1 MRAIPRLV
9 LALTA
14 TALIT
19 GTAAAKPELDA
30 AGKCRDNGKFVAQ
43 SLCKAPAT
51 AGKCRD
57 ITTKK
62 FAKCGS
68 PNTEPVPSSNASG
81 ETKK

>member
-1 MRAIPRLV
+1 MRPISRLV

-14 TALIT
+14 SMLIA

-30 AGKCRDNGKFVAQ
+30 
-43 SLCKAPAT
+43 

-68 PNTEPVPSSNASG
+68 PNTEPVPGSSPSEA
-81 ETKK
+81 KKPK